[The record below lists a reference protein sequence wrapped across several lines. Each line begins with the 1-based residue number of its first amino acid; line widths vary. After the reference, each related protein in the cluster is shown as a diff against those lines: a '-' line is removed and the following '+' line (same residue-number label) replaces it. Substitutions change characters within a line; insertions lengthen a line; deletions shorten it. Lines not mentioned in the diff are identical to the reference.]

1 MFAEVGML
9 LLDVGMLYVLLVML
23 LVTIELV
30 IILSGKLL
38 LMQINVELTGKEEDD
53 CWSSDDSVLK
63 VELELSISEGE
74 FVYHLSLS
82 SDI

>member
-1 MFAEVGML
+1 MCNILDELLLMFAEVGML

-53 CWSSDDSVLK
+53 C
-63 VELELSISEGE
+63 
-74 FVYHLSLS
+74 
-82 SDI
+82 